1 MIKRKIRNYDL
12 LKKYCDRMLPG
23 GVVLDYGCGE
33 NQLVDTLNAN
43 GFDAYGCDIIIQ
55 KENDKVKLINHSFEI
70 PLGVRNLILLSVIK
84 F

>member
-1 MIKRKIRNYDL
+1 M
-12 LKKYCDRMLPG
+12 
-23 GVVLDYGCGE
+23 VLYDYGCGE

-70 PLGVRNLILLSVIK
+70 PFRSEKFDIVIIK